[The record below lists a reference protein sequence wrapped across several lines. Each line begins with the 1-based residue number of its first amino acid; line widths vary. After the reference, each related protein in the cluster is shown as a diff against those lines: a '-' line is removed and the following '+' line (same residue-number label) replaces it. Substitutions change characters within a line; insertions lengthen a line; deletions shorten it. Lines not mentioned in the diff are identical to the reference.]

1 MELKMETCYHY
12 KIRSLNCGLICI
24 LFPFLSFSSLPFTL
38 HLASRSSPSLSFP
51 PLPSHSPPPPPFLSS
66 PLSSHQFNRKE
77 VTKHYSLYVNNFTM
91 AMQILEKAIK
101 KKPKFVT
108 FLRRKYNQSKT
119 SLSLQGLLL
128 KPIQRFPQYILF
140 LQVK

>member
-1 MELKMETCYHY
+1 MCTLFLYIVLTTPCL
-12 KIRSLNCGLICI
+12 SPI
-24 LFPFLSFSSLPFTL
+24 LSP
-38 HLASRSSPSLSFP
+38 LAPPPTP
-51 PLPSHSPPPPPFLSS
+51 PLPSPLPS
-66 PLSSHQFNRKE
+66 PLPASLQFNRKE
-77 VTKHYSLYVNNFTM
+77 VIKHYSLYVNNFTT

-101 KKPKFVT
+101 KKTKFVT

-140 LQVK
+140 LQVR

>member
-1 MELKMETCYHY
+1 MNF
-12 KIRSLNCGLICI
+12 I
-24 LFPFLSFSSLPFTL
+24 LSFFSIFFSLFSTPPFSFL
-38 HLASRSSPSLSFP
+38 PHLF
-51 PLPSHSPPPPPFLSS
+51 PPPPFLSS
-66 PLSSHQFNRKE
+66 PLSSSLQFNRKE

-101 KKPKFVT
+101 KKGKFIT

-140 LQVK
+140 LQV